1 MSDFELPS
9 KLTKKSAQAGQS
21 GPIVNKALLKAATP
35 TPSFTSEEA
44 EPPKEEGVRQ
54 ETSNQTSID
63 PASVQRP
70 PLDLSKIKFE
80 DDELMS
86 LFDTLIFTGE
96 YSEGFKLAGRY
107 PITLKVRTAKEIND
121 IQKILDSSNLN
132 LISSVEALRSVTTL
146 RYALTSYGD
155 KDLSGMKPEERDK
168 FIAALPG
175 PVIGMLLN
183 YLAVFDYKVAEATR
197 VGNEN
202 F

>member
-9 KLTKKSAQAGQS
+9 KLTKKSAQAGQT

-35 TPSFTSEEA
+35 SFT
-44 EPPKEEGVRQ
+44 P
-54 ETSNQTSID
+54 ETSYDEKPGPVEDPELKNQTSID

-86 LFDTLIFTGE
+86 LFDTLIFTGG

-107 PITLKVRTAKEIND
+107 PITLKVRTAKEINE

-146 RYALTSYGD
+146 RYALISYGD